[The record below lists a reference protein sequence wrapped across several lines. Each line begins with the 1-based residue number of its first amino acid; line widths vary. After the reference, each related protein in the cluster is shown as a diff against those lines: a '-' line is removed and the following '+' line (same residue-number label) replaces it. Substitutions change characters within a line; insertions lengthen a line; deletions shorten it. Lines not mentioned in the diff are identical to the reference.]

1 MKILAGL
8 TRKEGKPI
16 DRIFSFCH
24 FSLKF
29 DSIQVTGY
37 DESSAIYLI
46 RTYLKNSLDL
56 TAAEINKTLELL
68 KYTPAK
74 MLNKFLFL
82 PDQIKNIISDNKLL
96 DEKEEKLS
104 EQIQTS

>member
-1 MKILAGL
+1 
-8 TRKEGKPI
+8 
-16 DRIFSFCH
+16 
-24 FSLKF
+24 
-29 DSIQVTGY
+29 
-37 DESSAIYLI
+37 
-46 RTYLKNSLDL
+46 
-56 TAAEINKTLELL
+56 
-68 KYTPAK
+68 